1 MAPELIE
8 IFARGVRRFVET
20 VDHNLGE
27 TDALKRRFER
37 WVFPDYGIREED
49 WIPFSDMVRDRLQEV
64 IEDLETQFALF
75 RRPRDGVDKT
85 ISVGVG
91 LYLYKDDLT
100 DDRKFKE
107 MIANLM
113 EGEKGI

>member
-27 TDALKRRFER
+27 TDAFRRRFER

-49 WIPFSDMVRDRLQEV
+49 WIPFNDMVRDRLQEV
-64 IEDLETQFALF
+64 IEDLETQFGLF
-75 RRPRDGVDKT
+75 RRPRDGDKT
-85 ISVGVG
+85 LSVGVG
-91 LYLYKDDLT
+91 LYLYKDDLAE
-100 DDRKFKE
+100 DRKFQE
-107 MIANLM
+107 MLSELVDDDRRA
-113 EGEKGI
+113 